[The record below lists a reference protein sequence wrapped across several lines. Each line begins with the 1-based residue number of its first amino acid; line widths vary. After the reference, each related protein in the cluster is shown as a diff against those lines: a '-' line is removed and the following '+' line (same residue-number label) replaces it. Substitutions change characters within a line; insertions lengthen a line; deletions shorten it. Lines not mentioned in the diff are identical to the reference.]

1 VEEKE
6 ADMDPEALAADDKL
20 KKNMKK
26 KCSTYFTLRFGRET
40 VRSRAGYKY

>member
-1 VEEKE
+1 
-6 ADMDPEALAADDKL
+6 MDPEALAADDKL

-26 KCSTYFTLRFGRET
+26 KMVLYLFTLRFGRET